1 MKEKII
7 KWTLGSVLCMN
18 AVDAI
23 ASLVFIK
30 HLAVLEEANP
40 VADFLMSFGDVPFVI
55 LKTLVVSAGVYILW
69 SNREKPLALLGTYTA
84 FVSYSALMIGFYLF
98 LS

>member
-1 MKEKII
+1 MRDKLI
-7 KWTLGSVLCMN
+7 KWALGSVLCMN

-23 ASLVFIK
+23 ASLIFIK

-55 LKTLVVSAGVYILW
+55 MKTLIVSVGVYVLW
-69 SNREKPLALLGTYTA
+69 ECRKKPLALLCTYVA
-84 FVSYSALMIGFYLF
+84 LLSYTSLMVGCYLF

>member
-1 MKEKII
+1 MRDKII
-7 KWTLGSVLCMN
+7 KCILGSVLCMN

-40 VADFLMSFGDVPFVI
+40 IAEFLMSFGDVPFVI
-55 LKTLVVSAGVYILW
+55 LKTLVVSTGVYVLW
-69 SNREKPLALLGTYTA
+69 SHRNNPLALVGTYTA
-84 FVSYSALMIGFYLF
+84 FISYLALMVGFYLF

>member
-1 MKEKII
+1 MRDKII
-7 KWTLGSVLCMN
+7 KYILGSVLCMN

-55 LKTLVVSAGVYILW
+55 LKTLVVSTGVYVLW
-69 SNREKPLALLGTYTA
+69 HHRKKPLALLGVYTA
-84 FVSYSALMIGFYLF
+84 FVSYLALMVGFYLF